1 MRFFELRDTET
12 LLSTYGIILQRT
24 NISEMQQ
31 MISTPRIPDPDL
43 VYEVV
48 VSIDIPFASSNPV
61 QIGTGLTGALWNV
74 KADDDLED
82 IMERIADISKQI
94 SGSMLDGAGRN
105 MGIRTNIN
113 PTRLDPQLTE
123 SQWSDM
129 VLLIQ
134 GKLPQMEL
142 EDISSNVTRCL
153 DSHIK
158 DEDEDPEPSEDN
170 NCSICLED
178 FEQVDGN
185 TTSPL
190 KIPCEHIFHYQ
201 CLAQWMIEQSQTSS
215 LSKSST
221 SIMATCPICRFQ
233 LLGEAQEEA
242 ESVAEEEALSPL
254 DSID

>member
-12 LLSTYGIILQRT
+12 LLSTYGIILQST

-48 VSIDIPFASSNPV
+48 VTMEIPFATSNPV
-61 QIGTGLTGALWNV
+61 QIGTGITGALWNV
-74 KADDDLED
+74 KADDDLQD
-82 IMERIADISKQI
+82 IMERIAQISKQI

-105 MGIRTNIN
+105 MGIRTNVN
-113 PTRLDPQLTE
+113 PTRLDPKLTE
-123 SQWSDM
+123 DRWSDI

-153 DSHIK
+153 DSHIR
-158 DEDEDPEPSEDN
+158 DEDPELSEDS

-178 FEQVDGN
+178 FTQEPAPHKN
-185 TTSPL
+185 SRL

-201 CLAQWMIEQSQTSS
+201 CLAQWMIEQSQANS
-215 LSKSST
+215 LPKSST

-233 LLGEAQEEA
+233 LLGEEPKEEP
-242 ESVAEEEALSPL
+242 EEDAFSQMN
-254 DSID
+254 SID